1 MMISDGFWQ
10 IGSLCASEWGTG
22 EGGGGRGVYIG
33 GAFVLL
39 LSHFFAWEIIGIFE
53 KPTRKL

>member
-22 EGGGGRGVYIG
+22 EGGRGVYIG

-39 LSHFFAWEIIGIFE
+39 LSHFFVWEIIGIFE